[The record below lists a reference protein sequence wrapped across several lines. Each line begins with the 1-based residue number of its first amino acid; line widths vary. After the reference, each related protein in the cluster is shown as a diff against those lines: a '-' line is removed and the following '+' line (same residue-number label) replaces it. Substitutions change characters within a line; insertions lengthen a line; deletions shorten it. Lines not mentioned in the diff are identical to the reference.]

1 MPVCLSAWQ
10 EGPIGI
16 AFPPVLE
23 KLLDANASKILA
35 HFDPDMSLISLE
47 SVPHLVHQVVDVGR
61 VKRCGQLNPESSP

>member
-1 MPVCLSAWQ
+1 MQHLPCLVESFVPVCLSAWQ

-35 HFDPDMSLISLE
+35 HFDPDMSLTSLE
-47 SVPHLVHQVVDVGR
+47 SVPHLVHQVTLVA
-61 VKRCGQLNPESSP
+61 